1 MTLAKFTRLLTL
13 CTLALPTFAIAALP
27 SLTVHVTNAIPS
39 QGQIEVTLFNSAET
53 FMVEVDLQESGQPDE
68 NGEFTATFVSLEE
81 GEYAVVVVHDE
92 NDNKTYDSGILGF
105 GSEGLGYSN
114 NVNPWFSRPDFDD
127 VKIRVEGEST
137 EITVELN

>member
-1 MTLAKFTRLLTL
+1 MTLIQFTRLLSICAVTL
-13 CTLALPTFAIAALP
+13 PGLAMAALP

-39 QGQIEVTLFNSAET
+39 QGQIEVTLFDSAES
-53 FMVEVDLQESGQPDE
+53 FMIEVALQESGPPDE
-68 NGEFTATFVSLEE
+68 NGEFTATFAALDE
-81 GEYAVVVVHDE
+81 GDYAVVVVHDE
-92 NDNKTYDSGILGF
+92 NDNKTYDAGILGL

-114 NVNPWFSRPDFDD
+114 NVRPWFSRPDFDE